1 MQSSTL
7 YAISRKTERAKK
19 NALPRCPFTQGE
31 KKDQEEYP
39 FPTFPLVSLRSVLSY
54 WTYGD
59 DQKFYMCIVQY
70 GNTSHIELRNLE
82 LVTSAPTEMNLIL
95 TNLNRHM

>member
-54 WTYGD
+54 
-59 DQKFYMCIVQY
+59 
-70 GNTSHIELRNLE
+70 
-82 LVTSAPTEMNLIL
+82 
-95 TNLNRHM
+95 